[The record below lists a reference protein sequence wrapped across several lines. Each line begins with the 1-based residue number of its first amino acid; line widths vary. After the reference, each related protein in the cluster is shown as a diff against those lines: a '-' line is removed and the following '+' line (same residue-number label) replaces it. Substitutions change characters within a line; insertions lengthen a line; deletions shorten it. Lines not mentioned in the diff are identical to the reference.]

1 VIFVIHDPLRAD
13 LPMGSTIGQLFGLPR
28 ATANLAA
35 AIAGGED
42 MQDYADRLG
51 ISINTAR
58 YHLKTAFDRI
68 GVHSQT
74 ELTRRIILALRDLS
88 DHREG
93 G

>member
-1 VIFVIHDPLRAD
+1 
-13 LPMGSTIGQLFGLPR
+13 
-28 ATANLAA
+28 
-35 AIAGGED
+35 
-42 MQDYADRLG
+42 MQDYAERLG

-88 DHREG
+88 DHRES
-93 G
+93 